1 MHCKSIIFFRL
12 LMLVLHQIIFYDLE
26 KSFTMN
32 IKITMTNDDKDWDEK
47 LQYNINKELTKI
59 SALL

>member
-12 LMLVLHQIIFYDLE
+12 LMLVLHQIIFYNLQ

-32 IKITMTNDDKDWDEK
+32 IKITMTNDDKDGDEK
-47 LQYNINKELTKI
+47 LQYNINKDLTKI

>member
-1 MHCKSIIFFRL
+1 MHCKSVIFFRL
-12 LMLVLHQIIFYDLE
+12 LMLVLHQIIFYNLQ

-32 IKITMTNDDKDWDEK
+32 IKITMTNDDKDGDEK
-47 LQYNINKELTKI
+47 LQYNINKDLTKI